1 MSEMGLGLWGS
12 LHFSLMVTPL
22 FMQVFALY
30 NGSVLEWSKKS
41 SSKQLSSKE
50 YLSDGVRK
58 TYNIYA
64 VLPYFMYMLG
74 VLLAIR
80 PTIDLMN
87 GLLMIL
93 PTLRFAYV
101 NYELRSNKN
110 KIDKEYEQ
118 RESYTT
124 FDNIVS
130 VIIIAHIVLTLTAWY

>member
-1 MSEMGLGLWGS
+1 MGLGLWGS

-22 FMQVFALY
+22 FMQGFTLY
-30 NGSVLEWSKKS
+30 NGSTLEWSKKS
-41 SSKQLSSKE
+41 SLKQLSSKE
-50 YLSDGVRK
+50 YLDRGVWK

-64 VLPYFMYMLG
+64 ILPYFMYMLG

-93 PTLRFAYV
+93 PTVRFTYV
-101 NYELRSNKN
+101 NYELRSNKIV
-110 KIDKEYEQ
+110 IDEEYEQ
-118 RESYTT
+118 RESYIT

-130 VIIIAHIVLTLTAWY
+130 VIVIAHIVLTMMTLY

>member
-1 MSEMGLGLWGS
+1 MGLGFWEA
-12 LHFSLMVTPL
+12 LHFSLMMTPL

-30 NGSVLEWSKKS
+30 NGSTLEWSKKS
-41 SSKQLSSKE
+41 ALKQLTSKE
-50 YLSDGVRK
+50 YLDKGVRK

-64 VLPYFMYMLG
+64 ILPYFMYMLG

-110 KIDKEYEQ
+110 TIDKEYEQ
-118 RESYTT
+118 SESYTS

-130 VIIIAHIVLTLTAWY
+130 VIVIAHIVLTLMAWY